1 MVHSRLFDSIN
12 IQDFPEFA
20 KLNTYRMFAVD
31 INYAFENDNDYVA
44 KIRKEIR
51 KTLDEAEIIFGR
63 TVLITE
69 I

>member
-1 MVHSRLFDSIN
+1 
-12 IQDFPEFA
+12 
-20 KLNTYRMFAVD
+20 MFAVD